1 MEGLSDEEKEEM
13 IAKIRA
19 EAEADAGGGDASV
32 EEMDAAATKVQCAFR
47 TKTAK
52 KTVMDIRKERREAA
66 LALRK
71 AQMEAFDVDSSD
83 PYYAAMQQGATKLQS
98 MYRGRAGRKSVAKR
112 RAERQEMNG
121 AATKVQTTFRGKQG
135 RKDVAQRRT
144 GAPVAK
150 R

>member
-1 MEGLSDEEKEEM
+1 
-13 IAKIRA
+13 
-19 EAEADAGGGDASV
+19 
-32 EEMDAAATKVQCAFR
+32 MDAAATKVQCAFR

-52 KTVMDIRKERREAA
+52 KTVMDVRKERREAA

-98 MYRGRAGRKSVAKR
+98 MYRGRAGRKSIAKR
-112 RAERQEMNG
+112 RAERMEMNG

-135 RKDVAQRRT
+135 R
-144 GAPVAK
+144 AK
-150 R
+150 AEAKKQAVRAGPHDRSLDLRGTVQNIVQHCQ